1 MNLATPAATK
11 VVGALALLLIAAAGW
26 MLVIGPQNDALAE
39 VREQTQT
46 ARDQNDLLT
55 LQLATLRKQAAEL
68 DATRETAAAL
78 ARKFPPTA
86 DQPGLFRQVT
96 GAATAAGIP
105 ARDVTAL
112 TPTPPTVGGVDPAAG
127 VQPESGPAQL
137 ARQTV
142 TVSVTGG
149 YTETQDLLE
158 NLEEMPRAY
167 LVSSVTLS
175 SASEG
180 GSAEAGGPGAGA
192 FTTTITGDMFVM
204 PPAVDPGPQLDL
216 TSSP

>member
-1 MNLATPAATK
+1 MNLGTPAATK

-26 MLVIGPQNDALAE
+26 MFVIGPQNDALAE

-55 LQLATLRKQAAEL
+55 LQLATLRKQAGQL
-68 DATRETAAAL
+68 DTTRDTARAL

-86 DQPGLFRQVT
+86 DQPGLFQQVT
-96 GAATAAGIP
+96 GAATAAGIRP
-105 ARDVTAL
+105 RDVTAL
-112 TPTPPTVGGVDPAAG
+112 TPTPPTVGSADPAAG

-167 LVSSVTLS
+167 LVSAVTLS
-175 SASEG
+175 GDAEG
-180 GSAEAGGPGAGA
+180 GG

-204 PPAVDPGPQLDL
+204 PPAEDPASQLD
-216 TSSP
+216 TASAP

>member
-1 MNLATPAATK
+1 MNLSTPGATK

-26 MLVIGPQNDALAE
+26 MLVIGPQNDALAQ

-46 ARDQNDLLT
+46 ARDQNALLT
-55 LQLATLRKQAAEL
+55 IQLATLRKQASEL
-68 DATRETAAAL
+68 DATRDTAQAL

-96 GAATAAGIP
+96 GAATVAGIP
-105 ARDVTAL
+105 PRDITAL

-167 LVSSVTLS
+167 LISSVTLS
-175 SASEG
+175 GGVEEG
-180 GSAEAGGPGAGA
+180 G

-204 PPAVDPGPQLDL
+204 PPAEDPGPQLDL

>member
-11 VVGALALLLIAAAGW
+11 LVGALALLVIAAAGW

-55 LQLATLRKQAAEL
+55 LQLATLRKQAEQL
-68 DATRETAAAL
+68 DATRDTAEAL
-78 ARKFPPTA
+78 AGKFPPTA

-105 ARDVTAL
+105 PRNVTAL
-112 TPTPPTVGGVDPAAG
+112 TPTPPTVGGVDPATG
-127 VQPESGPAQL
+127 VQPQSGPAEL

-149 YTETQDLLE
+149 YAETQDLLE

-175 SASEG
+175 GGAEEG
-180 GSAEAGGPGAGA
+180 G

-204 PPAVDPGPQLDL
+204 PPAQDPGPDLDL
-216 TSSP
+216 ASSP

>member
-11 VVGALALLLIAAAGW
+11 AVGSLSLMLIAAAGW
-26 MLVIGPQNDALAE
+26 MLAIGPQNDALAE

-46 ARDQNDLLT
+46 ARDQNGLLT

-68 DATRETAAAL
+68 DATRDTARAL

-86 DQPGLFRQVT
+86 DQPGLFQQVT

-105 ARDVTAL
+105 PRDVTAL
-112 TPTPPTVGGVDPAAG
+112 TPTPPTVGAADPATG
-127 VQPESGPAQL
+127 VQPGSGPAQL

-149 YTETQDLLE
+149 YDETQELLE

-167 LVSSVTLS
+167 LVSAVTLS
-175 SASEG
+175 G
-180 GSAEAGGPGAGA
+180 GVESDG

-204 PPAVDPGPQLDL
+204 PPAEDPGPQRDL

>member
-1 MNLATPAATK
+1 MNLATPSATK

-26 MLVIGPQNDALAE
+26 MLVIGPKNDALAQ
-39 VREQTQT
+39 VREQTQP
-46 ARDQNDLLT
+46 ARDQTDLLT
-55 LQLATLRKQAAEL
+55 LQLATLRKQAKEL
-68 DATRETAAAL
+68 DTTRETARAL

-86 DQPGLFRQVT
+86 DQPGLFQQVT

-105 ARDVTAL
+105 PRNVTAL
-112 TPTPPTVGGVDPAAG
+112 TPTPPTVGGADPAAG

-149 YTETQDLLE
+149 YTETEELLE

-175 SASEG
+175 GAAEDG
-180 GSAEAGGPGAGA
+180 G

-204 PPAVDPGPQLDL
+204 PPAEDPGPQLDL
-216 TSSP
+216 TSNP

>member
-1 MNLATPAATK
+1 MNLSTPGATK
-11 VVGALALLLIAAAGW
+11 IVGALALLVIGAAGW
-26 MLVIGPQNDALAE
+26 MLVISPQNDALAE
-39 VREQTQT
+39 VHEQTQN

-68 DATRETAAAL
+68 DITRETARAL

-86 DQPGLFRQVT
+86 DQPGLFQQVT

-112 TPTPPTVGGVDPAAG
+112 TPTPPTVGAVDPATG
-127 VQPESGPAQL
+127 VQPGASPGGL

-149 YTETQDLLE
+149 YTATQDLLE

-175 SASEG
+175 SGSEG
-180 GSAEAGGPGAGA
+180 GG

-204 PPAVDPGPQLDL
+204 PPAEDPGPQLDL
-216 TSSP
+216 TSTP

>member
-1 MNLATPAATK
+1 MNLSTPGATK

-26 MLVIGPQNDALAE
+26 MLVIGPQNDALAQ

-46 ARDQNDLLT
+46 ARDQNALLT
-55 LQLATLRKQAAEL
+55 IQLATLRKQASEL
-68 DATRETAAAL
+68 DATRDTAQAL

-96 GAATAAGIP
+96 GAATVAGIP
-105 ARDVTAL
+105 PRDITAL

-167 LVSSVTLS
+167 LISSVTLS
-175 SASEG
+175 GGVEEG
-180 GSAEAGGPGAGA
+180 G
-192 FTTTITGDMFVM
+192 FITTITGDMFVM
-204 PPAVDPGPQLDL
+204 PPAEDPGPQLDL

>member
-1 MNLATPAATK
+1 MNLATPSATK

-26 MLVIGPQNDALAE
+26 MLVIGPKNDALAE

-55 LQLATLRKQAAEL
+55 LQLATLRKQASEL
-68 DATRETAAAL
+68 DATRDTARAI

-86 DQPGLFRQVT
+86 DQPGLFQQVT
-96 GAATAAGIP
+96 GAATSAGIP
-105 ARDVTAL
+105 SRNVTAL
-112 TPTPPTVGGVDPAAG
+112 TPTPPTVGGTDPAAG

-149 YTETQDLLE
+149 YSETQDLLE

-175 SASEG
+175 SGSEG
-180 GSAEAGGPGAGA
+180 GG

-204 PPAVDPGPQLDL
+204 PPAEDPGPQLDL
-216 TSSP
+216 TSGP

>member
-1 MNLATPAATK
+1 MNLATPSATK
-11 VVGALALLLIAAAGW
+11 AVGAIALLLIAAAGW
-26 MLVIGPQNDALAE
+26 MLVIGPTNDALAD

-68 DATRETAAAL
+68 DRTRETAVAL

-96 GAATAAGIP
+96 GSATAAGIP

-112 TPTPPTVGGVDPAAG
+112 TPTPPTVGAPDAGTG
-127 VQPESGPAQL
+127 VQPQSGPADL

-149 YTETQDLLE
+149 YAQTQDLLE

-175 SASEG
+175 SSEG
-180 GSAEAGGPGAGA
+180 GG
-192 FTTTITGDMFVM
+192 FTTTVTGDMFVM
-204 PPAVDPGPQLDL
+204 PPAEDPGPSLDL
-216 TSSP
+216 ASAS

>member
-1 MNLATPAATK
+1 MNLATPSATK
-11 VVGALALLLIAAAGW
+11 VVGALVLLLIAAAGW
-26 MLVIGPQNDALAE
+26 MLVIGPKNDALAE

-55 LQLATLRKQAAEL
+55 LQLATLRRQAAEL
-68 DATRETAAAL
+68 DATRDTARAL

-86 DQPGLFRQVT
+86 DQPGLFQQVT

-105 ARDVTAL
+105 PRNVTAL
-112 TPTPPTVGGVDPAAG
+112 TPTPPTVGGADPTAG
-127 VQPESGPAQL
+127 VQPDSGPAEL

-175 SASEG
+175 GGAEEG
-180 GSAEAGGPGAGA
+180 G

-204 PPAVDPGPQLDL
+204 PPAEDPGPQLDL